1 MVDDLGTAAD
11 KPKTESKKKGK
22 TKPRTKQRE
31 ARHIKG
37 DAGVEIVRRKLPV
50 HWVARP
56 INPDYG
62 LDLHVEVFEPDSDDP
77 ASGNTLGEH
86 FYVQVKTAK
95 AIALE
100 KVTVRSRGNATK
112 YDPDPTK
119 GDPVEIEV
127 AKFSLDR
134 ETLLTV
140 ETMGA
145 AVPVV
150 LCYVDLS
157 KEKVYYVCLN
167 DYLAKALLPYKPSYE
182 KQGSVTIKIPSW
194 NVLDSTDPSFSYMW
208 LLARRG
214 KYYAAFNTFGYQLNE
229 LLWAQSEH
237 PTLPDE
243 APGFVRPAPEMLTMA
258 RTFLRTALR
267 LSIWD
272 PAGPGYWAPLQDTQ
286 KVFRFLQEHLPP
298 MHQTLP
304 EEDAA
309 RFEHY
314 LLDGFRR
321 AANLGRMYEEI
332 VREWRLPT
340 VLATH
345 MDYTPSSKYN
355 PPEPPA
361 TSAAEDPSDAEA

>member
-1 MVDDLGTAAD
+1 M
-11 KPKTESKKKGK
+11 GK
-22 TKPRTKQRE
+22 SKPRTKQRE
-31 ARHIKG
+31 ARHIEG
-37 DAGVEIVRRKLPV
+37 DAGVEIVRRKLPI

-100 KVTVRSRGNATK
+100 KVTVRSRGNVTK

-182 KQGSVTIKIPSW
+182 KQGSVTIRIPSW
-194 NVLDSTDPSFSYMW
+194 NVLDSTDPSFSYLW

-229 LLWAQSEH
+229 LLSAQSEH

-243 APGFVRPAPEMLTMA
+243 APGFVRSAPEMLTLA

-267 LSIWD
+267 LSIWN

-286 KVFRFLQEHLPP
+286 KDFLFLQEHLPP
-298 MHQTLP
+298 MHQPLP

-309 RFEHY
+309 RFEHS
-314 LLDGFRR
+314 LLHGFRR
-321 AANLGRMYEEI
+321 AANLGRIYEDL

-345 MDYTPSSKYN
+345 MDHTPGSKYN
-355 PPEPPA
+355 PPELSV
-361 TSAAEDPSDAEA
+361 TSTAEEPSDAEA